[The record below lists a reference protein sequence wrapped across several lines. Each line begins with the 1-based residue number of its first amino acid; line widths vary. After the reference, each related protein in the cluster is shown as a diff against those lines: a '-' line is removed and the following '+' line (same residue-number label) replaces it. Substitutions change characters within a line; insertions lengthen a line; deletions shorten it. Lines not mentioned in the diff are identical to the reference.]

1 MRVDDIS
8 PGWVNRVVAGFG
20 RYTLAPCADVVTEP
34 IPNERVQVHRLL
46 LRYSPGPG
54 LRPESLILK
63 TPVGP
68 ALPGGVRSGYDAG
81 AREAYFFRHLAGSA
95 TMATPR
101 CYAVDFDPLSNSSI
115 ILFEDL
121 SIRGLRQGNR
131 VSGIRQGEAQTIVR
145 ELAELHARYWARTQ
159 GPAFRELESLTQ
171 AVTTAADD
179 AIRGY
184 YQDAWPAVEACGLYE
199 ISPDVAQFGRSLLED
214 PNRAKHKLSE
224 RPQTILHGDVH
235 VENIFFDDTVEPA
248 RVTLFDWE
256 DVTIGNGLS
265 DVAWLVTTSVGT
277 GDVEWEAELVRH
289 YYEALLAA
297 GIEDYSWGECQ
308 ADYRLAIENVFV
320 QGVLNSCVERGES
333 AEEIAAEHELGQR
346 YMLAAHRGRIWEIRD
361 SKGVAGQTAT

>member
-1 MRVDDIS
+1 MRSFRAEQVSD
-8 PGWVNRVVAGFG
+8 WVKYVLDHE
-20 RYTLAPCADVVTEP
+20 LAP
-34 IPNERVQVHRLL
+34 
-46 LRYSPGPG
+46 
-54 LRPESLILK
+54 
-63 TPVGP
+63 
-68 ALPGGVRSGYDAG
+68 
-81 AREAYFFRHLAGSA
+81 
-95 TMATPR
+95 
-101 CYAVDFDPLSNSSI
+101 
-115 ILFEDL
+115 
-121 SIRGLRQGNR
+121 
-131 VSGIRQGEAQTIVR
+131 
-145 ELAELHARYWARTQ
+145 ARTQ
-159 GPAFRELESLTQ
+159 RRAKDCQRLVCDRRRP
-171 AVTTAADD
+171 
-179 AIRGY
+179 
-184 YQDAWPAVEACGLYE
+184 
-199 ISPDVAQFGRSLLED
+199 PDVAQFGRSLLED